1 MSVPVKLL
9 LSCNIKP
16 GTEEAKEAFAYL
28 TQEFPASMQEAG
40 LELTDAWYTVYG
52 TWPQIRMSFICQ
64 KVAEMRTFLHS
75 KTWQT
80 LKNRLLNHALDYE
93 QKVVFSHDHFQF

>member
-16 GTEEAKEAFAYL
+16 GIEEAKIAFAYL
-28 TQEFPASMQEAG
+28 TQEFPTSMREAG
-40 LELTDAWYTVYG
+40 LELSDAWYTVYG

-64 KVAEMRTFLHS
+64 EAAELQSFLHS
-75 KTWQT
+75 DTWQA
-80 LKNRLLNHALDYE
+80 LKRRLMNHIQEYK
-93 QKVVFSHDHFQF
+93 QKVVLSRDHFQF